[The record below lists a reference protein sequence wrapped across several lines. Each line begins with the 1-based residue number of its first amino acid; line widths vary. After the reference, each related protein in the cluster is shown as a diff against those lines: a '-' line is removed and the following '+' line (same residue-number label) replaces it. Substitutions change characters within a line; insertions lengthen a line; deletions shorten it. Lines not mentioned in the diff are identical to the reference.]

1 MRRVYETVFD
11 IVQAAEDVGGLQL
24 ATERLRDG
32 LSVAHVVYHWVNSRG
47 ERFGAGTYSQAWVDR
62 YVEKDYLRMDPVIIG
77 GLQRFDPYDWKDL
90 DWSSRAARAF
100 LGEAVAF
107 GVGNQGYTVPI
118 RGPAGQFALFTLSD
132 TREDGAWT
140 AFIAENQRDL
150 ILTAHEFNRRALDF
164 ETRGEVAMPT
174 LSPRELAAM
183 TYIARG
189 MSRAQAAAEMEI
201 SEHTLRVYIE
211 AARHKLGALN
221 TTHAVARALSKG
233 LIVADH

>member
-1 MRRVYETVFD
+1 MRRVFEQVCEKVEGATG
-11 IVQAAEDVGGLQL
+11 VGGLQA
-24 ATERLRDG
+24 ATELLRDG
-32 LSVAHVVYHWVNSRG
+32 LPVAHVVYHWVNSKG

-62 YVEKDYLRMDPVIIG
+62 YLEKDYLRMDPVIMG
-77 GLQRFDPYDWKDL
+77 GLQRFDPYDWKEL
-90 DWSSRAARAF
+90 DWTSRAARSF
-100 LGEAVAF
+100 LKEAAEY
-107 GVGNQGYTVPI
+107 GVGNQGYTIPI
-118 RGPAGQFALFTLSD
+118 RGPSGQFALFTLSD
-132 TREDGAWT
+132 SCTDSDWS
-140 AFIAENQRDL
+140 AFVTQNQRDL
-150 ILTAHEFNRRALDF
+150 IITAHEFNRKALDF
-164 ETRGEVAMPT
+164 ENADDVVLPS
-174 LSPRELAAM
+174 LSPRELSAM

>member
-1 MRRVYETVFD
+1 M
-11 IVQAAEDVGGLQL
+11 EDVFERVCDHVARATDIAGLQ
-24 ATERLRDG
+24 AGTEMLREG

-62 YVEKDYLRMDPVIIG
+62 YVEKDYLRMDPVIMG
-77 GLQRFDPYDWKDL
+77 GLQRFDPYDWKEL
-90 DWSSRAARAF
+90 DWSSRAARSF
-100 LGEAVAF
+100 LKEAGEY
-107 GVGNQGYTVPI
+107 GVGNQGYTIPI
-118 RGPAGQFALFTLSD
+118 RGPSGQFALFTLSD
-132 TREDGAWT
+132 SRSDDAWGT
-140 AFIAENQRDL
+140 FVGTNQKDL

-164 ETRGEVAMPT
+164 EDAEDVALPS
-174 LSPRELAAM
+174 LSPRELSAM

-189 MSRAQAAAEMEI
+189 MSRAQAAAEMDI